1 MTPTTGS
8 VNAEASELLRKYR
21 QMLAM
26 RLAHAAG
33 VEAPTQV
40 RAQMIAL
47 SARFPGALREIDEI
61 ELEELRR
68 RISRLE
74 GVVSGDCLP
83 EPWMQAMAAFHALA
97 RGALVAKRFL
107 AGRKRIDETVE
118 RGFIDAL
125 EKLDFPEDARLW
137 KNDLRLV
144 ASPPQGRMTA
154 LVFARLAP
162 ALGITEPQARALVW
176 GAQARR
182 PRRRVPRGA

>member
-1 MTPTTGS
+1 MAPTTRS
-8 VNAEASELLRKYR
+8 ANPEVAELLRKYR

-26 RLAHAAG
+26 RLAHTAG
-33 VEAPTQV
+33 VEAPGHV

-61 ELEELRR
+61 ELDELRR
-68 RISRLE
+68 RIARLE

-83 EPWMQAMAAFHALA
+83 EPWMHAMAAFHSLA

-107 AGRKRIDETVE
+107 AGRKQIDETVE
-118 RGFIDAL
+118 RRYADAL
-125 EKLDFPEDARLW
+125 ERLDFPEDARVW

-154 LVFARLAP
+154 LVFARLAR
-162 ALGITEPQARALVW
+162 ALGITEFQARALVW
-176 GAQARR
+176 GAE
-182 PRRRVPRGA
+182 PRRIRRQGTRGA